1 MFIRFRTGPHSRRRT
16 AAATRVLLAAAATTT
31 IFGAAGPAA
40 ADPVPPNPLADIPA
54 EVLAAF
60 PTMAVPLPGMSL
72 TAGYG
77 ADTAIVILGY
87 GLQPDGRMRPE
98 LIQRVEAGYVQ
109 AVLAPAAPVIVTGG
123 NPHHGVTEAQ
133 AMAEWLIAH
142 GIPRERIHTETR
154 AETTVQNAK
163 YSHHLMETI
172 GARSA
177 VVVTSSNHLGRAVV
191 DFVSAG
197 VPVIGTLTPE
207 RAPLRLI
214 PFGLR

>member
-16 AAATRVLLAAAATTT
+16 VATTRVLLAAAATT

-40 ADPVPPNPLADIPA
+40 ADPVPPNPLANIPA
-54 EVLAAF
+54 DVLAALH
-60 PTMAVPLPGMSL
+60 TTAVPLPGLSL

-98 LIQRVEAGYVQ
+98 LIQRLEAGYVQ
-109 AVLAPAAPVIVTGG
+109 AILAPAAPVIVTGG

-133 AMAEWLIAH
+133 AMAGWLIAH
-142 GIPRERIHTETR
+142 GIPRSRIHAETR

-163 YSHHLMETI
+163 YSHHVMDTI
-172 GARSA
+172 GARRA
-177 VVVTSSNHLGRAVV
+177 VVVTSSNHVGRAVG

-197 VPVIGTLTPE
+197 VPVIGTLTPDQ
-207 RAPLRLI
+207 APLRVI
-214 PFGLR
+214 PFGPR